1 VLPVFEDPG
10 NCETDVST
18 VTDGEKNKAVAKL
31 GDQMARATTVVHTRL
46 TKLYIFCD
54 KIGDVTAKQALL
66 GSFVEECTE
75 TRATGKSYHPNS
87 THVSWVYSGTFP
99 SDPLR
104 VYLVDC
110 YAYMGLSTW
119 VGPNH
124 NYQSFPQEFMFD
136 LLAKIYKVRAKPN
149 NSSKL
154 KDTKYY
160 LDKLAE
166 YENKGEDTDSG
177 MEVG

>member
-1 VLPVFEDPG
+1 MGRQTTANPKAIP
-10 NCETDVST
+10 
-18 VTDGEKNKAVAKL
+18 NKQSKIEASN
-31 GDQMARATTVVHTRL
+31 GDLMARATTVVHTML

-66 GSFVEECTE
+66 VSFIEECTE
-75 TRATGKSYHPNS
+75 TCATGKSYYPDAL
-87 THVSWVYSGTFP
+87 HVSWVYSGTFP

-110 YAYMGLSTW
+110 YAYMGISTW

-124 NYQSFPQEFMFD
+124 NYESFSQEFLFD
-136 LLAKIYKVRAKPN
+136 LLAKVYEVRAKPN
-149 NSSKL
+149 DSSKL
-154 KDTKYY
+154 SDTKYY

-166 YENKGEDTDSG
+166 YKNKGEDTDSD
-177 MEVG
+177 MKVE

>member
-31 GDQMARATTVVHTRL
+31 RDQMARATTVVHGKL

-66 GSFVEECTE
+66 VSFIEECTE
-75 TRATGKSYHPNS
+75 TCATGKSHYHNAL
-87 THVSWVYSGTFP
+87 HVSWVYAKAFP
-99 SDPLR
+99 RDPLR

>member
-1 VLPVFEDPG
+1 V
-10 NCETDVST
+10 
-18 VTDGEKNKAVAKL
+18 
-31 GDQMARATTVVHTRL
+31 
-46 TKLYIFCD
+46 
-54 KIGDVTAKQALL
+54 
-66 GSFVEECTE
+66 SFVEECTE
-75 TRATGKSYHPNS
+75 TRATGKSYYPNS

-136 LLAKIYKVRAKPN
+136 LLAKIYEVRAKPN
-149 NSSKL
+149 DSSKL

-166 YENKGEDTDSG
+166 YENKGEGYGFGYGSG
-177 MEVG
+177 VRSDAGGASNVPIPHWTPPRPSHQDNASKIDRRLLTTVGFRSRRR